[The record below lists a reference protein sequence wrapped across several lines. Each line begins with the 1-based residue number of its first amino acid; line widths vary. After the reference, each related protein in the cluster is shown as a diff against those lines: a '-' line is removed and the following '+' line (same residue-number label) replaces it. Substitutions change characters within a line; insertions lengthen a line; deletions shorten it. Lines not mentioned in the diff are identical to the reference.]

1 MLYNTRQC
9 VIFYVCNVFNSVD
22 NELLLNKIIGYGPY
36 NVNRIII
43 HLVSQTMSMQMIVN
57 QIFLANKGIPQGFGI
72 NFVFYFISFILLFI
86 NDFGRDNTAKLHL
99 YADDT
104 VIYTH
109 APSVRQTV
117 QPQTATSPISVCICK
132 L

>member
-1 MLYNTRQC
+1 MLYNTKQC

-57 QIFLANKGIPQGFGI
+57 LLFFLANKGIPQGFGI
-72 NFVFYFISFILLFI
+72 NFVFYFISLFYLVST
-86 NDFGRDNTAKLHL
+86 FYK
-99 YADDT
+99 
-104 VIYTH
+104 
-109 APSVRQTV
+109 
-117 QPQTATSPISVCICK
+117 
-132 L
+132 